1 MKSDNDRLGLEVEK
15 LKEQLEREELAR
27 CQAEQELMRVNQEKK
42 DLETVMQGVQCTV
55 YRAEGGERP
64 YLVAKIVSPNKDL
77 VSGFCNDLR
86 NLKIIEDYYC
96 ASPGRNGGDNN
107 TNGNNNTNGTRRAR
121 RLTAGIG
128 DEGWTNLF
136 EEGLAGGD
144 SASEAQGPGQG
155 QGQGAKPNNKR
166 LSQRRRRK
174 RTDSVTI
181 EDGDG
186 GGPQENGGGGGGG
199 SHGESDDDEPV
210 EGELN
215 GGDGRTVPSS
225 SNGHA
230 CRGEDE
236 GDEGDEEDDMG
247 VMDGDVEECLI
258 RRAAS
263 QGDKSACEAALALR
277 NEVVTLEL
285 SSENG
290 SWRLPVHF
298 AACLNLL
305 GHYLKDYG
313 VIPSFKWPYSS
324 STQEKTAH
332 ATN

>member
-1 MKSDNDRLGLEVEK
+1 MNRTRQIKTDNERLGLEVEL
-15 LKEQLEREELAR
+15 LKEQLEREEMAR
-27 CQAEQELMRVNQEKK
+27 CQAEQELLRVNKEKQE
-42 DLETVMQGVQCTV
+42 LESVMQGVQCTV

-64 YLVAKIVSPNKDL
+64 YLVAKITSPNKDL

-96 ASPGRNGGDNN
+96 TTTPDGHDKKKRRSNRTP
-107 TNGNNNTNGTRRAR
+107 RAR

-136 EEGLAGGD
+136 VEGCG
-144 SASEAQGPGQG
+144 SANETDNTQRQQQNGTA
-155 QGQGAKPNNKR
+155 AK
-166 LSQRRRRK
+166 RRRRK

-186 GGPQENGGGGGGG
+186 GDRVSAPQENGDDDC
-199 SHGESDDDEPV
+199 ESDCEEPP
-210 EGELN
+210 EGEMN
-215 GGDGRTVPSS
+215 GNGSVATHGADDDHSS
-225 SNGHA
+225 
-230 CRGEDE
+230 EDY
-236 GDEGDEEDDMG
+236 EEDDVG
-247 VMDGDVEECLI
+247 VVDGDVEECLI

-285 SSENG
+285 SSDGG

-324 STQEKTAH
+324 ASFTQEKTAH
-332 ATN
+332 AAN